1 MAYVN
6 ISLDAFQPLVKWKPH
21 QIDALCQTRGAL
33 HDTRHLP
40 IPWLLAC
47 WYKHTHRDALK
58 SPQLD
63 EETIKICL
71 VRFRVMG
78 QAENFSTRACVCV
91 RARDTERQHILL
103 LFVFLFCANESEKKK
118 KTRIYLVAIFFHF
131 WNIHKF
137 THKMYNTNLTFIFI
151 EFWFAYYELKW
162 KRMFF
167 FVFF

>member
-1 MAYVN
+1 MHFARLEEPYMILDTYLSHDFWHVGIN
-6 ISLDAFQPLVKWKPH
+6 THTGMHWKVPSLMKKQF
-21 QIDALCQTRGAL
+21 
-33 HDTRHLP
+33 
-40 IPWLLAC
+40 
-47 WYKHTHRDALK
+47 
-58 SPQLD
+58 
-63 EETIKICL
+63 KICL

-167 FVFF
+167 FVFFR